1 MAKKVTVQSF
11 QKELTTFIKK
21 EVAKKYSKSF
31 QQRIV
36 TAFNK
41 IRREMLAEFRN
52 HPITVEIKN
61 GPFAENSSGTLGG
74 YGNLFSFIGFDEGT
88 DPTENIEGLLSL
100 TRIEYNREAKDGFIM
115 TIYMPTKEE
124 IFKDTPMPWAK
135 GRSWAEGI
143 ERGISGFGQY
153 LNTENIATYED
164 RIGSGQ
170 GVQANSVIRGGKFK
184 NTSYI
189 SALIKK
195 YLKRFQQI
203 NNSVVV
209 SGIL

>member
-1 MAKKVTVQSF
+1 MAKKITTRNLE
-11 QKELTTFIKK
+11 KELSAFVSKK
-21 EVAKKYSKSF
+21 VAQTYSKAF

-41 IRREMLAEFRN
+41 IKREMLAEFKN
-52 HPITVEIKN
+52 HPITVEIKS

-74 YGNLFSFIGFDEGT
+74 YGNLFSFIGFDEGDSPT
-88 DPTENIEGLLSL
+88 DSIEGLLNLS
-100 TRIEYNREAKDGFIM
+100 RIEYNRETKDGFIM
-115 TIYMPTKEE
+115 TIYLPSKQE
-124 IFKDTPMPWAK
+124 IFAETPMPWAS

-153 LNTENIATYED
+153 LNTESVYS
-164 RIGSGQ
+164 RSGE
-170 GVQANSVIRGGKFK
+170 GVQVNGVIRTGKFK
-184 NTSYI
+184 NTPYI
-189 SALIKK
+189 SALMNK

-203 NNSVVV
+203 NNSVVI

>member
-1 MAKKVTVQSF
+1 MAKKVTVQNF
-11 QKELTTFIKK
+11 QKELTAFIKK

-41 IRREMLAEFRN
+41 IKREMLAEFRN

-115 TIYMPTKEE
+115 TIYLPSKEE
-124 IFKDTPMPWAK
+124 IFAETPMPWAS
-135 GRSWAEGI
+135 GRSWAEGV
-143 ERGISGFGQY
+143 ERGISGFGRY
-153 LNTENIATYED
+153 LNIESPSS
-164 RIGSGQ
+164 RSGE
-170 GVQANSVIRGGKFK
+170 GVQVNGVIRTGKFK
-184 NTSYI
+184 NTPYI
-189 SALIKK
+189 SALMSK

>member
-1 MAKKVTVQSF
+1 MAKKITTRNLEKQLSAFVSKKVVQ
-11 QKELTTFIKK
+11 T
-21 EVAKKYSKSF
+21 YSKAF
-31 QQRIV
+31 QRRIV

-41 IRREMLAEFRN
+41 IRREMLAEFKN
-52 HPITVEIKN
+52 HPITLEIKS

-88 DPTENIEGLLSL
+88 DPTENIEGLLNL
-100 TRIEYNREAKDGFIM
+100 TRIEYNKEAKDGFIM

-203 NNSVVV
+203 NNSVVI

>member
-1 MAKKVTVQSF
+1 MAKKI
-11 QKELTTFIKK
+11 TTRNLEKQLSAFVSKK
-21 EVAKKYSKSF
+21 VAQTYSKAF

-41 IRREMLAEFRN
+41 IKREMLAEFKN
-52 HPITVEIKN
+52 HPITVEIKS

-74 YGNLFSFIGFDEGT
+74 YGNLFSFIGFDEGDSPT
-88 DPTENIEGLLSL
+88 DSIEGLLNLS
-100 TRIEYNREAKDGFIM
+100 RIEYNRETKDGFIM
-115 TIYMPTKEE
+115 TIYLPSKQE
-124 IFKDTPMPWAK
+124 IFAETPMPWAS

-153 LNTENIATYED
+153 LNTESAYS
-164 RIGSGQ
+164 RSGE
-170 GVQANSVIRGGKFK
+170 GVQVNGVIRTGKFK
-184 NTSYI
+184 NTPYI
-189 SALIKK
+189 SALMNK

-203 NNSVVV
+203 NNSVVI